1 MGKRDL
7 VALLGLSSWCLVMIV
22 WLFLALPLICLRFV
36 IVVIPDHTHSLT
48 IINVIANLFI
58 MGSYL
63 IINYAENYLSQQS
76 LLSTDIRHVF
86 VVNLHIIFPSMSG
99 FPPT

>member
-1 MGKRDL
+1 MTCDDC
-7 VALLGLSSWCLVMIV
+7 VALPRVAIGLSAVCDCGIS
-22 WLFLALPLICLRFV
+22 RSY
-36 IVVIPDHTHSLT
+36 SLT

-86 VVNLHIIFPSMSG
+86 VVNLHIIFPSTSG